1 MIKGIIFDL
10 DGTLLNSLDV
20 WEKVDALFL
29 KKRGI
34 EVTKDYS
41 EALLHMRFSEAAVY
55 TIERYHLNET
65 VDEVMAEWMNLAK
78 EMYLNEVTLKEG
90 VYTFIHSL
98 KEKRYPLAILTSCHQ
113 ELFEPCLIKSG
124 IFDCFDVIVES
135 NRVNLSKAQPEIYQ
149 LTLNKLG
156 LDASECVFFDD
167 VYSSLKIAHDLGIH
181 IVAMNDPLSYDPKV
195 QTLTSQIIKDFTN
208 IKEVD

>member
-65 VDEVMAEWMNLAK
+65 VDEVMDEWMNLAK

-90 VYTFIHSL
+90 VYQ
-98 KEKRYPLAILTSCHQ
+98 CH
-113 ELFEPCLIKSG
+113 
-124 IFDCFDVIVES
+124 
-135 NRVNLSKAQPEIYQ
+135 
-149 LTLNKLG
+149 
-156 LDASECVFFDD
+156 
-167 VYSSLKIAHDLGIH
+167 
-181 IVAMNDPLSYDPKV
+181 
-195 QTLTSQIIKDFTN
+195 
-208 IKEVD
+208 